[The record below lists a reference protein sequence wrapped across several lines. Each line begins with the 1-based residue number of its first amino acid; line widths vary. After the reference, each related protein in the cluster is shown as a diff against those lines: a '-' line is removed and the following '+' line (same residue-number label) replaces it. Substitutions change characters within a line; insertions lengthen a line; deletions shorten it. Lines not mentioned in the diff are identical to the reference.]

1 MLAPSAAVP
10 LATQLWVALW
20 ALEVVQLPR
29 HQPKPGQRPKLW
41 VLQERLGLRTYS
53 SNPNFLEE
61 GIHYPKCSS

>member
-29 HQPKPGQRPKLW
+29 HQPKPGQR
-41 VLQERLGLRTYS
+41 QALGLAGAFGPTY
-53 SNPNFLEE
+53 L
-61 GIHYPKCSS
+61 